1 MRILVL
7 SNLYP
12 PDVIGGYELACEQV
26 ADALRG
32 NGHDVLVLTSA
43 PRQPVDNIPHVRR
56 TLRLTDIW
64 NQYWMGKQAPLTQFL
79 LDAESRLVNA
89 FNVQAL
95 TTTLEEFDPEVV
107 YVCNVT
113 GLGGLGMIATLQHLE
128 VPWVWQLGDSVPS
141 YICSIWDKV
150 VPALAREFGRQ
161 AKGTF
166 VAVSSRLVEE
176 IEGLGVPL
184 NGRIAV
190 LPYWIQ
196 GDRKP
201 IQKEYLKG
209 GRLRV
214 VSAGRLTPYKG
225 IDLLIEALAR
235 LVEEGFDNVEL
246 DLFGTVADVDVAYY
260 PNLIRRFD
268 LQDRVRLLGSRPQSE
283 LLRLY
288 ANYDV
293 FAFPTWP
300 REPFGLGPVEAAAHG
315 GCVPL
320 IAQNCGLAE
329 WLVHGV
335 HCLKAATT
343 ADAFAGSLRAILEGR
358 IDLVSLARRAS
369 NVIWNDFHL
378 DAIVP
383 WIERLLIE
391 AANEPRPGRAGTA
404 AEAYRMAL
412 LAEKLSQVMITEAH
426 CA

>member
-1 MRILVL
+1 MRVLVL

-12 PDVIGGYELACEQV
+12 PDVIGGYELACQQMT
-26 ADALRG
+26 DALRAS
-32 NGHDVLVLTSA
+32 GHAVEVLTAA
-43 PRQPVDNIPHVRR
+43 PRQPVESVPYVRR

-64 NQYWMGKQAPLTQFL
+64 NQYWVKQQAPLTQYL
-79 LDAESRLVNA
+79 IDAESRLVNA

-95 TTTLEEFDPEVV
+95 TTALEEFRPEVV

-113 GLGGLGMIATLQHLE
+113 GLGGLGMIATLQHLN

-141 YICSIWDKV
+141 YICSVWDKV

-161 AKGTF
+161 VRGTY
-166 VAVSSRLVEE
+166 VAVSTRLVEE
-176 IEGLGVPL
+176 IEDLGVPL
-184 NGRIAV
+184 NGRIEV
-190 LPYWIQ
+190 LPYWITGQ
-196 GDRKP
+196 RPTLK
-201 IQKEYLKG
+201 KEYLRAG
-209 GRLRV
+209 VLRV

-225 IDLLIEALAR
+225 IDILIESVAR
-235 LVEEGFDNVEL
+235 LSEQGFDQVEL
-246 DLFGTVADVDVAYY
+246 DLFGNVADVDDAHY
-260 PNLIRRFD
+260 PNLIRKHG
-268 LQDRVRLLGSRPQSE
+268 LQDRVRMLGSCPQAE
-283 LLRLY
+283 LLRRY
-288 ANYDV
+288 ADYDV

-335 HCLKAATT
+335 HCLKAATN
-343 ADAFAGSLRAILEGR
+343 AESFANSLRAILAGR
-358 IDLVSLARRAS
+358 VELAPLARRSA
-369 NVIWNDFHL
+369 NVLWNDFHL

-383 WIERLLIE
+383 QVERLLKE
-391 AANEPRPGRAGTA
+391 AAAEPRPGQPGTS

-412 LAEKLSQVMITEAH
+412 LAEKLSQVLITETR